1 MQEEELELV
10 DLESEVEEAD
20 EVNDEVNDEEDEE
33 DAADTPL
40 SMMM

>member
-40 SMMM
+40 FMMM